1 MPEQQTLTAQQKL
14 NLLFLAGVK
23 PTIMPDSGLSHEAYP
38 RGLCECCG
46 VVDVPLAISA
56 YSTKETV
63 VANYQKKIYMTRT
76 GPAVD
81 IPDAIL
87 PCAIIIPDVTGNL
100 LLEWNDL

>member
-1 MPEQQTLTAQQKL
+1 MHEQQTLTVQQKL
-14 NLLFLAGVK
+14 NLLFLAGVR
-23 PTIMPDSGLSHEAYP
+23 PTIMPDLGLSRDSYST
-38 RGLCECCG
+38 GLCDCCG
-46 VVDVPLAISA
+46 VVDMPVALSA
-56 YSTKETV
+56 YGTKKRV
-63 VANYQKKIYMTRT
+63 IDNYKKKIYMTRT

>member
-1 MPEQQTLTAQQKL
+1 M
-14 NLLFLAGVK
+14 
-23 PTIMPDSGLSHEAYP
+23 
-38 RGLCECCG
+38 GLCECCG
-46 VVDVPLAISA
+46 VVDMPGALGV
-56 YSTKETV
+56 YGTKERV
-63 VANYQKKIYMTRT
+63 VDTFKKKIYMTRT